1 MKKTNSALIKLDFVT
16 EQTVGEITKIIG
28 LMKAKFLIPIID
40 VMGLDA
46 NPRSSRT
53 GQVTDAIIDSLD
65 NEPLLFPFKTKGIL
79 LASSCFER
87 LERNRFRLSTEDQ
100 NIEGILDG
108 GHNTLAVGIYILS
121 HALEYTK
128 RKALKSSVTWDDFK
142 KAWAENRD
150 SIDTYLED
158 IKNSKIQNS
167 IDFYIPIELLVPK
180 NIEDRACVDSFKNDL
195 LEICAARNNNVQL
208 QTSAK
213 ANQRGYFDE
222 LKNLL
227 QKYNP
232 SVCRQVEWKTNDGG
246 KIKVQDIIALAWIP
260 LSFMTNVKYA
270 SGRSIEPVSPNKI
283 YSAKGSC
290 MAQFEKLMS
299 STQVTF
305 ETTNDYR
312 RELSNT
318 EVATAFA
325 ITAQLPE
332 LYDYIYEKFPDYYN
346 ATGRRY
352 GAITAVK
359 KMNFSSSD
367 SDDKK
372 KKKKNIVA
380 PFSKRGVST
389 ASPEGFIVPLVCGLR
404 AIIKNENGRITWITD
419 PKKFLESNL
428 EKIVSDYSGILSVC
442 EYDPQ
447 KVGKATQSYNAA
459 LAAFKMAQA
468 GIL

>member
-1 MKKTNSALIKLDFVT
+1 MGKTNSALIKLDFVT

-87 LERNRFRLSTEDQ
+87 LERNRFRLSTEDP

-142 KAWAENRD
+142 KVWVDNRD

-158 IKNSKIQNS
+158 IRNSKIPNT

-180 NIEDRACVDSFKNDL
+180 NVEDRACVDSFKNDL

-227 QKYNP
+227 QKHNP

-260 LSFMTNVKYA
+260 LFVMTNVKDA
-270 SGRSIEPVSPNKI
+270 SGRSVEPVSPNKI

-332 LYDYIYEKFPDYYN
+332 LYDYIYEKFPEYYN

-359 KMNFSSSD
+359 KMNFSSND

-389 ASPEGFIVPLVCGLR
+389 ASPEGFIIPLVCGLR

-419 PKKFLESNL
+419 PKKFLENNL

-447 KVGKATQSYNAA
+447 KVGKAAQSYNAA

>member
-1 MKKTNSALIKLDFVT
+1 M
-16 EQTVGEITKIIG
+16 
-28 LMKAKFLIPIID
+28 
-40 VMGLDA
+40 
-46 NPRSSRT
+46 
-53 GQVTDAIIDSLD
+53 
-65 NEPLLFPFKTKGIL
+65 
-79 LASSCFER
+79 
-87 LERNRFRLSTEDQ
+87 
-100 NIEGILDG
+100 
-108 GHNTLAVGIYILS
+108 
-121 HALEYTK
+121 
-128 RKALKSSVTWDDFK
+128 
-142 KAWAENRD
+142 
-150 SIDTYLED
+150 
-158 IKNSKIQNS
+158 
-167 IDFYIPIELLVPK
+167 
-180 NIEDRACVDSFKNDL
+180 
-195 LEICAARNNNVQL
+195 
-208 QTSAK
+208 
-213 ANQRGYFDE
+213 
-222 LKNLL
+222 KNLL

-260 LSFMTNVKYA
+260 LSFMTNVKDA

>member
-1 MKKTNSALIKLDFVT
+1 MNINNRLFAYPVLSEEKNDYNQSVFNVNY
-16 EQTVGEITKIIG
+16 EQTMQGV
-28 LMKAKFLIPIID
+28 
-40 VMGLDA
+40 
-46 NPRSSRT
+46 N
-53 GQVTDAIIDSLD
+53 SLK
-65 NEPLLFPFKTKGIL
+65 L
-79 LASSCFER
+79 
-87 LERNRFRLSTEDQ
+87 
-100 NIEGILDG
+100 
-108 GHNTLAVGIYILS
+108 
-121 HALEYTK
+121 
-128 RKALKSSVTWDDFK
+128 
-142 KAWAENRD
+142 
-150 SIDTYLED
+150 
-158 IKNSKIQNS
+158 
-167 IDFYIPIELLVPK
+167 
-180 NIEDRACVDSFKNDL
+180 SFKIEMTCQDL
-195 LEICAARNNNVQL
+195 EKMILNGQAEYVIHLECTTTAYREVLYSVSNYIEHE
-208 QTSAK
+208 
-213 ANQRGYFDE
+213 FDE

-260 LSFMTNVKYA
+260 LSFMTNVKDT

>member
-1 MKKTNSALIKLDFVT
+1 MEKTNSALIKLDFVT

-121 HALEYTK
+121 RALEYTK
-128 RKALKSSVTWDDFK
+128 RKTLKSSVTWDDFK
-142 KAWAENRD
+142 KAWEENRD
-150 SIDTYLED
+150 SIDTYTED
-158 IKNSKIQNS
+158 IRNSKIQNS

-180 NIEDRACVDSFKNDL
+180 NVEDRACVDSFKNDL

-232 SVCRQVEWKTNDGG
+232 SVCRQIEWKTNDGG

-260 LSFMTNVKYA
+260 LSLMTNVKDVN
-270 SGRSIEPVSPNKI
+270 GRSIEPVSPNKI

-332 LYDYIYEKFPDYYN
+332 LYDYIYENFPKYYN
-346 ATGRRY
+346 AASGRY
-352 GAITAVK
+352 GAITAVR
-359 KMNFSSSD
+359 KMN
-367 SDDKK
+367 KN
-372 KKKKNIVA
+372 KKNIVA
-380 PFSKRGVST
+380 PFSKRGVPT
-389 ASPEGFIVPLVCGLR
+389 ASPEGFIVPLVYGLK
-404 AIIKNENGRITWITD
+404 AIINNKNGRINWTTD
-419 PKKFLESNL
+419 PKKFLENNL
-428 EKIVSDYSGILSVC
+428 EKIVRNYYGSLSVC

-447 KVGKATQSYNAA
+447 KVGKALQSYNVA
-459 LAAFKMAQA
+459 LNAFKMAQA